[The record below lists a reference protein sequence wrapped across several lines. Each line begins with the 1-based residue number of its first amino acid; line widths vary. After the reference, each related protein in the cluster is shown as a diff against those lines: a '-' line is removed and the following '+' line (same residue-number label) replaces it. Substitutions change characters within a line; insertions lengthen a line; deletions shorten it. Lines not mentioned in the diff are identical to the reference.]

1 MGAVQRRFIK
11 SPRAAVRTAAAVRF
25 LEGLGAGNPFLVVGA
40 SRHAADRLVHEAAEG
55 QGRQGG
61 LFGAFRFGL
70 FVLAQQ
76 LARPELAA
84 RELRTLTPAAR
95 LAAVVRIIHR
105 ARRAGQL
112 GRFEAAAEGPGL
124 AVRLAST
131 FDELRLAGVTADQV
145 GAAEESLGRLYG
157 AYLETL
163 AEVKLADR
171 AETFES
177 ARRAITNGA
186 GLPVGLPL
194 LLLDVPLVDQASRRF
209 AAALAAAASEVFL
222 TLPEGDRHT
231 EEAALALGAIPLGT
245 MPLGNMPPGTMP
257 PGTMQPGAVAPGTLA
272 PGTMPPGAVAPG
284 TMPSPVAERD
294 FGDTSQG
301 DAVASAQR
309 HLFATR
315 RPDPGAGRRGLSVVA
330 APGTAAEA
338 IEHARAFLAEAAD
351 GIPFDRMAVLL
362 PEPAN
367 QASAFQEAFER
378 AGIPAFFEAGARRPH
393 PAGRAFLVLLDCA
406 REGLSA
412 TRFAEYLSLG
422 ETPASRTQADPTE
435 ASPTQASPTQ
445 ASPTQASPTQA
456 GPTQDTGAGAGGTEA
471 GENTGFVAPRRWERL
486 ILDSEVIGG
495 LDRWEGRLAR
505 FERQLQRDEE
515 AEADESRREAV
526 RRRRQDL
533 RRLTAT
539 ALPILHR
546 LAAFPT
552 PHAGF
557 SEWTRQLAELA
568 RAALLHPEGVLEC
581 LAETDPMRDVNE
593 VTLDEVR
600 ESLARRLA
608 EVVTRSR
615 GDRYGRVWVGPI
627 DAARGLTFDV
637 VAVPG
642 LSERAFP
649 RVIREDPMLLDRQR
663 GAISADLPVRS
674 DLAERERLRLRIA
687 VGAATRKLI
696 LSYSSLN
703 LVEGRPQVP
712 SYYLAEAFRAGLGKI
727 PTLAEIRAQAGKE
740 SQVVRGIRAPRN
752 PSHAIDR
759 REFDLGRVAGALGRP
774 EAGSAGAGTAAYLL
788 SDPALARSLRQEYMR
803 QQWKWQSPDG
813 FLHPDPEALAALER
827 HRPGN
832 RSFSVT
838 GLEAYASC
846 PYQFFLKNIVR
857 LRPIERPEA
866 LLHLDPLTRGSLLH
880 DVFFHLGR
888 EFRERNLAPLAEG
901 RLSEAFAMLETVF
914 WQVEEEVRERV
925 APAIGRI
932 WQDQMDGLLG
942 DLRGFL
948 QRYAATGRMPLAN
961 ELTFGMGARQPAD
974 PASRTEAAV
983 LPGGLRLHGSIDVVE
998 RLADGAIQ
1006 ITDYKTGRASIETT
1020 RQQRILFGGRA
1031 LQPLLYALAYEAL
1044 SGAPTASG
1052 RLYYATIRGTYL
1064 ETVVDA
1070 ASEESRAVFESFVGG
1085 LDRATRHGRF
1095 PALPNPGVTYR
1106 VCDYCD
1112 YLPVCGPRPA
1122 AHARTKARAGF
1133 AAALDEVVQIRSLP

>member
-1 MGAVQRRFIK
+1 M
-11 SPRAAVRTAAAVRF
+11 
-25 LEGLGAGNPFLVVGA
+25 
-40 SRHAADRLVHEAAEG
+40 
-55 QGRQGG
+55 
-61 LFGAFRFGL
+61 
-70 FVLAQQ
+70 
-76 LARPELAA
+76 
-84 RELRTLTPAAR
+84 
-95 LAAVVRIIHR
+95 
-105 ARRAGQL
+105 
-112 GRFEAAAEGPGL
+112 
-124 AVRLAST
+124 
-131 FDELRLAGVTADQV
+131 
-145 GAAEESLGRLYG
+145 
-157 AYLETL
+157 
-163 AEVKLADR
+163 
-171 AETFES
+171 
-177 ARRAITNGA
+177 
-186 GLPVGLPL
+186 
-194 LLLDVPLVDQASRRF
+194 
-209 AAALAAAASEVFL
+209 
-222 TLPEGDRHT
+222 
-231 EEAALALGAIPLGT
+231 
-245 MPLGNMPPGTMP
+245 
-257 PGTMQPGAVAPGTLA
+257 
-272 PGTMPPGAVAPG
+272 
-284 TMPSPVAERD
+284 
-294 FGDTSQG
+294 
-301 DAVASAQR
+301 
-309 HLFATR
+309 
-315 RPDPGAGRRGLSVVA
+315 
-330 APGTAAEA
+330 
-338 IEHARAFLAEAAD
+338 
-351 GIPFDRMAVLL
+351 
-362 PEPAN
+362 
-367 QASAFQEAFER
+367 
-378 AGIPAFFEAGARRPH
+378 
-393 PAGRAFLVLLDCA
+393 
-406 REGLSA
+406 
-412 TRFAEYLSLG
+412 
-422 ETPASRTQADPTE
+422 
-435 ASPTQASPTQ
+435 
-445 ASPTQASPTQA
+445 
-456 GPTQDTGAGAGGTEA
+456 
-471 GENTGFVAPRRWERL
+471 APRRWERL

-505 FERQLQRDEE
+505 FERQLQRDEA
-515 AEADESRREAV
+515 AESDASRREAV

-533 RRLTAT
+533 RRLTET

-663 GAISADLPVRS
+663 AAISADLPVRG

-752 PSHAIDR
+752 PSYAIDR

-774 EAGSAGAGTAAYLL
+774 EAGSGGAGTAAYLL

-888 EFRERNLAPLAEG
+888 EFRERNLAPLTEA
-901 RLSEAFAMLETVF
+901 RLGEAFRMLETVF

-961 ELTFGMGARQPAD
+961 ELTFGMGAKAPAD

-1044 SGAPTASG
+1044 SGTPTASG

-1070 ASEESRAVFESFVGG
+1070 ASEESRGVFEAFVDG
-1085 LDRATRHGRF
+1085 LDRATRNGRF
-1095 PALPNPGVTYR
+1095 PALPNPGVSYR

-1122 AHARTKARAGF
+1122 GHARTKARAGF

>member
-1 MGAVQRRFIK
+1 
-11 SPRAAVRTAAAVRF
+11 
-25 LEGLGAGNPFLVVGA
+25 
-40 SRHAADRLVHEAAEG
+40 
-55 QGRQGG
+55 
-61 LFGAFRFGL
+61 
-70 FVLAQQ
+70 
-76 LARPELAA
+76 
-84 RELRTLTPAAR
+84 
-95 LAAVVRIIHR
+95 
-105 ARRAGQL
+105 
-112 GRFEAAAEGPGL
+112 
-124 AVRLAST
+124 
-131 FDELRLAGVTADQV
+131 
-145 GAAEESLGRLYG
+145 
-157 AYLETL
+157 
-163 AEVKLADR
+163 
-171 AETFES
+171 
-177 ARRAITNGA
+177 
-186 GLPVGLPL
+186 
-194 LLLDVPLVDQASRRF
+194 
-209 AAALAAAASEVFL
+209 
-222 TLPEGDRHT
+222 
-231 EEAALALGAIPLGT
+231 
-245 MPLGNMPPGTMP
+245 
-257 PGTMQPGAVAPGTLA
+257 
-272 PGTMPPGAVAPG
+272 
-284 TMPSPVAERD
+284 
-294 FGDTSQG
+294 
-301 DAVASAQR
+301 
-309 HLFATR
+309 
-315 RPDPGAGRRGLSVVA
+315 
-330 APGTAAEA
+330 
-338 IEHARAFLAEAAD
+338 
-351 GIPFDRMAVLL
+351 MAVLL

-422 ETPASRTQADPTE
+422 ETPASRTE
-435 ASPTQASPTQ
+435 ASPTDDA
-445 ASPTQASPTQA
+445 
-456 GPTQDTGAGAGGTEA
+456 GAGAGGTEA

-888 EFRERNLAPLAEG
+888 EFRERNLAPLTEA

-914 WQVEEEVRERV
+914 WRVEEEVRERV

-1044 SGAPTASG
+1044 SGTPTASG

-1070 ASEESRAVFESFVGG
+1070 ASEESRGVFEAFVGG
-1085 LDRATRHGRF
+1085 LDRATRNGRF

-1106 VCDYCD
+1106 MCDYCD

>member
-11 SPRAAVRTAAAVRF
+11 SPRAAVRIAAARRF
-25 LEGLGAGNPFLVVGA
+25 LEGLGAGNPFLVVGP

-55 QGRQGG
+55 RGRQGG

-70 FVLAQQ
+70 FVLAQH

-84 RELRTLTPAAR
+84 RELRTLTAAAR
-95 LAAVVRIIHR
+95 LAAVVRVVHR

-112 GRFEAAAEGPGL
+112 GRFEAAAQGPGL

-131 FDELRLAGVTADQV
+131 FDELRLAGVTADEV

-157 AYLETL
+157 AYLGTL

-177 ARRAITNGA
+177 ARRAIANGA

-194 LLLDVPLVDQASRRF
+194 LLLDVPLRDQASRRF
-209 AAALAAAASEVFL
+209 VAALVAAASEVFL
-222 TLPEGDRHT
+222 TLPEGDRRT
-231 EEAALALGAIPLGT
+231 EEAALALEALPLEAPPLEALPLEALPLEALPLGAPALDA
-245 MPLGNMPPGTMP
+245 MPLPG
-257 PGTMQPGAVAPGTLA
+257 
-272 PGTMPPGAVAPG
+272 
-284 TMPSPVAERD
+284 AERD
-294 FGDTSQG
+294 FGDTSQD

-338 IEHARAFLAEAAD
+338 IEHARVFLAEAAD

-422 ETPASRTQADPTE
+422 ETPASRTQASPAEASGTE
-435 ASPTQASPTQ
+435 ASGTEG
-445 ASPTQASPTQA
+445 
-456 GPTQDTGAGAGGTEA
+456 GPTEGGRTEDAGARGTEA

-505 FERQLQRDEE
+505 FDKQLQRDEE
-515 AEADESRREAV
+515 AESDESRREAV
-526 RRRRQDL
+526 RLRRQDL
-533 RRLTAT
+533 RRLTGT

-557 SEWTRQLAELA
+557 SEWLRHLAELA
-568 RAALLHPEGVLEC
+568 RAALLHPAGVLEC
-581 LAETDPMRDVNE
+581 LAETDPMRDVSE

-600 ESLARRLA
+600 ESLARRLS

-663 GAISADLPVRS
+663 GAISADLPVRT

-703 LVEGRPQVP
+703 VVEGRPQVP

-727 PTLAEIRAQAGKE
+727 PTLAEIRAQAGRE

-752 PSHAIDR
+752 PSFAIDR
-759 REFDLGRVAGALGRP
+759 REFDLARVAGALGRP
-774 EAGSAGAGTAAYLL
+774 EAGGGGAGTAAYLL
-788 SDPALARSLRQEYMR
+788 SDPALARALRQEYMR

-813 FLHPDPEALAALER
+813 FLNPDPEALAALER

-832 RSFSVT
+832 RSFSAT

-846 PYQFFLKNIVR
+846 PYQFFLKNVVR
-857 LRPIERPEA
+857 LRPIERREA
-866 LLHLDPLTRGSLLH
+866 LIHLDPLTRGSLLH
-880 DVFFHLGR
+880 DVFFHLGSELR
-888 EFRERNLAPLAEG
+888 ARNLAPLAED
-901 RLSEAFAMLETVF
+901 RLSEAFAALETVF
-914 WQVEEEVRERV
+914 WQVEAEVRERV
-925 APAIGRI
+925 APAIDRI

-948 QRYAATGRMPLAN
+948 QRYAATGRVPLAN
-961 ELTFGMGARQPAD
+961 ELTFGMGAKQPAD
-974 PASRTEAAV
+974 AASRTEAAV
-983 LPGGLRLHGSIDVVE
+983 LPGGLRLHGAIDVVE
-998 RLADGAIQ
+998 RLAGGAIQ

-1044 SGAPTASG
+1044 SGTPTASG

-1070 ASEESRAVFESFVGG
+1070 ASEESRAVFESFVDG
-1085 LDRATRHGRF
+1085 LDRATRNGRF
-1095 PALPNPGVTYR
+1095 PALPNPGVSYR

-1122 AHARTKARAGF
+1122 GHARTKARAGF

>member
-1 MGAVQRRFIK
+1 MSRHVPARRNLSGFGPIVGAVQRRFIK

-55 QGRQGG
+55 RGRQRG

-70 FVLAQQ
+70 FVLAQH

-105 ARRAGQL
+105 ARRGGEL

-131 FDELRLAGVTADQV
+131 FDELRLAGVTAEEA

-194 LLLDVPLVDQASRRF
+194 LLLDVPLVDRTSRRF

-231 EEAALALGAIPLGT
+231 EEAALALGA
-245 MPLGNMPPGTMP
+245 MPLT
-257 PGTMQPGAVAPGTLA
+257 
-272 PGTMPPGAVAPG
+272 
-284 TMPSPVAERD
+284 VAERD
-294 FGDTSQG
+294 FGDTSQD

-338 IEHARAFLAEAAD
+338 IEHARAFLAEAAG

-422 ETPASRTQADPTE
+422 ETPASRTQDGPTDDG
-435 ASPTQASPTQ
+435 
-445 ASPTQASPTQA
+445 PTQA
-456 GPTQDTGAGAGGTEA
+456 GPTQASRTEAGPTQDAGAGAGGTEA

-515 AEADESRREAV
+515 AESDASRREAV

-533 RRLTAT
+533 RRLTET

-663 GAISADLPVRS
+663 AAISADLPVRS

-727 PTLAEIRAQAGKE
+727 PTLAEIRAQAGRE

-752 PSHAIDR
+752 PSYAIDR

-774 EAGSAGAGTAAYLL
+774 EAGSGGAGTAAYLL

-813 FLHPDPEALAALER
+813 FLNPDPEALAALER

-888 EFRERNLAPLAEG
+888 EFRERNLAPLTEG
-901 RLSEAFAMLETVF
+901 RLGEAFRVLETVF

-948 QRYAATGRMPLAN
+948 QRYAATGRVPLAN

-1064 ETVVDA
+1064 ETVVDT
-1070 ASEESRAVFESFVGG
+1070 ASEESRAVFEAFVDG
-1085 LDRATRHGRF
+1085 LDRATRNGRF
-1095 PALPNPGVTYR
+1095 PALPNPGVSYR

>member
-1 MGAVQRRFIK
+1 MSSRYVK
-11 SPRAAVRTAAAVRF
+11 SPRAEVRIAAARRF
-25 LEGLGAGNPFLVVGA
+25 LDGLGTQNPFLVVGPG
-40 SRHAADRLVHEAAEG
+40 RHAADRLVHETVEG
-55 QGRQGG
+55 GGPAGG

-70 FVLAQQ
+70 FVLAQH

-84 RELRTLTPAAR
+84 RGLKALTPAAR
-95 LAAVVRIIHR
+95 LAAVVRVIHR
-105 ARRAGQL
+105 ARRNQPGGGQL
-112 GRFEAAAEGPGL
+112 GRFREAAEGPGL

-131 FDELRLAGVTADQV
+131 FDELRLADMAAERVA
-145 GAAEESLGRLYG
+145 AAEESLGTLYG

-163 AEVKLADR
+163 AEVGLADR
-171 AETFES
+171 AETFS
-177 ARRAITNGA
+177 AAARRIARGA
-186 GLPVGLPL
+186 GPPVGLPL
-194 LLLDVPLVDQASRRF
+194 LLLDVPLSSAAARRF
-209 AAALAAAASEVFL
+209 TEALMAAASEVFL
-222 TLPEGDRHT
+222 TLPEGDLAT
-231 EEAALALGAIPLGT
+231 EKAARALGAVPLPADERG
-245 MPLGNMPPGTMP
+245 LGDD
-257 PGTMQPGAVAPGTLA
+257 
-272 PGTMPPGAVAPG
+272 
-284 TMPSPVAERD
+284 SRE
-294 FGDTSQG
+294 
-301 DAVASAQR
+301 DAVASAQH

-315 RPDPGAGRRGLSVVA
+315 RPDPGIERSGLSVIA

-338 IEHARAFLAEAAD
+338 IEHARVFVAEAAE
-351 GIPFDRMAVLL
+351 GVPFDRMAVLL
-362 PEPAN
+362 PEPRS

-422 ETPASRTQADPTE
+422 ETPFQETSRRSAGD
-435 ASPTQASPTQ
+435 
-445 ASPTQASPTQA
+445 A
-456 GPTQDTGAGAGGTEA
+456 GPGAGGEEA
-471 GENTGFVAPRRWERL
+471 GEPTAFVAPRRWERL

-505 FERQLQRDEE
+505 FDDRLKQDEE
-515 AEADESRREAV
+515 AEADDSRREHV
-526 RRRRQDL
+526 RLRRRDL
-533 RRLTAT
+533 RRLTET
-539 ALPILHR
+539 ALPILRR
-546 LAAFPT
+546 LAALP
-552 PHAGF
+552 ALDARF
-557 SEWTRQLAELA
+557 SEWARHLEGLA
-568 RAALLHPEGVLEC
+568 RAALLHPQGVVDC
-581 LAETDPMRDVNE
+581 LAETDPMRDVGE

-600 ESLARRLA
+600 ESLSRRLA

-627 DAARGLTFDV
+627 EAARGLAFDV

-663 GAISADLPVRS
+663 EAISPDLPVRT
-674 DLAERERLRLRIA
+674 DLAERERLRLRIG

-703 LVEGRPQVP
+703 LVQGRPQVP
-712 SYYLAEAFRAGLGKI
+712 SYYLAEAFRAGLGKV
-727 PTLAEIRAQAGKE
+727 PTLSEIRSQAGRE
-740 SQVVRGIRAPRN
+740 SKVVRGIRAPRN
-752 PSHAIDR
+752 ASFAIDR
-759 REFDLGRVAGALGRP
+759 REFDLAQVAGALGRP
-774 EAGSAGAGTAAYLL
+774 GGRTVTAGTAAYLL
-788 SDPALARSLRQEYMR
+788 SDPALARALRQEYMR

-813 FLHPDPEALAALER
+813 FLNPSPNALTALER

-846 PYQFFLKNIVR
+846 PYQFFLKNLVR

-866 LLHLDPLTRGSLLH
+866 LVHLDPLTRGSLLH

-888 EFRERNLAPLAEG
+888 EFRERGLAPLSEE
-901 RLSEAFAMLETVF
+901 RLGEAFELLTEVF
-914 WQVEEEVRERV
+914 WRVEAEVRERV
-925 APAIGRI
+925 APAIDRI

-948 QRYAATGRMPLAN
+948 QRYASTGRVPLAN

-974 PASRTEAAV
+974 PASRTQAAV

-998 RLADGAIQ
+998 ELPGGKVQ

-1020 RQQRILFGGRA
+1020 RDQSILFGGRA

-1044 SGAPTASG
+1044 SGSPTASG
-1052 RLYYATIRGTYL
+1052 RLYYATIRGAYL

-1070 ASEESRAVFESFVGG
+1070 ASEQSRAVFESFVAG
-1085 LDRATRHGRF
+1085 LDRAIAGGRF
-1095 PALPNPGVTYR
+1095 PALPNPGVSYR

-1122 AHARTKARAGF
+1122 GYGRTKARAGF
-1133 AAALDEVVQIRSLP
+1133 ASALDEVVGIRSLP

>member
-1 MGAVQRRFIK
+1 MRI
-11 SPRAAVRTAAAVRF
+11 AAARRF
-25 LEGLGAGNPFLVVGA
+25 LEGLGAGNPFLVVGP
-40 SRHAADRLVHEAAEG
+40 SRHAADRLVHEAAEER
-55 QGRQGG
+55 GRQGG

-70 FVLAQQ
+70 FVLAQH

-84 RELRTLTPAAR
+84 RELRTLTSAAR
-95 LAAVVRIIHR
+95 LAAVVRVVHR

-112 GRFEAAAEGPGL
+112 GRFEAAAQGPGL

-131 FDELRLAGVTADQV
+131 FDELRLAGVTADEV

-157 AYLETL
+157 AYLGTL

-177 ARRAITNGA
+177 ARRAIANGA

-194 LLLDVPLVDQASRRF
+194 LLLDVPLRDQASRRF
-209 AAALAAAASEVFL
+209 AAALVAAASEVFL
-222 TLPEGDRHT
+222 TLPEGDRRT
-231 EEAALALGAIPLGT
+231 EEAALALGALA
-245 MPLGNMPPGTMP
+245 LE
-257 PGTMQPGAVAPGTLA
+257 APALETLA
-272 PGTMPPGAVAPG
+272 PENMPLPG
-284 TMPSPVAERD
+284 AERD
-294 FGDTSQG
+294 FGDTSQD

-338 IEHARAFLAEAAD
+338 IEHARVFLAEAAD

-378 AGIPAFFEAGARRPH
+378 ARIPAFFEAGARRPH

-422 ETPASRTQADPTE
+422 ETPASRTEASGTE
-435 ASPTQASPTQ
+435 ASGTEG
-445 ASPTQASPTQA
+445 
-456 GPTQDTGAGAGGTEA
+456 GPTERGRTEDAGARGTEA

-505 FERQLQRDEE
+505 FDQQLQRDEE
-515 AEADESRREAV
+515 AESDESRQEAV
-526 RRRRQDL
+526 RLRRQDL
-533 RRLTAT
+533 RRLTGT

-557 SEWTRQLAELA
+557 SEWLRHLAELA

-581 LAETDPMRDVNE
+581 LAETDPMRDVSE

-663 GAISADLPVRS
+663 GAISADLPVRT

-703 LVEGRPQVP
+703 VVEGRPQVP

-727 PTLAEIRAQAGKE
+727 PTLAEIRAQAGRE

-752 PSHAIDR
+752 PSFAIDR
-759 REFDLGRVAGALGRP
+759 REFDLARVAGALGRP
-774 EAGSAGAGTAAYLL
+774 EAGGGGGGAGTAAYLL
-788 SDPALARSLRQEYMR
+788 SDPALARALRQEYMR

-813 FLHPDPEALAALER
+813 FLNPDPEALAALER

-832 RSFSVT
+832 RSFSAT

-846 PYQFFLKNIVR
+846 PYQFFLKNVVR
-857 LRPIERPEA
+857 LRPIERREA
-866 LLHLDPLTRGSLLH
+866 LIHLDPLTRGSLLH
-880 DVFFHLGR
+880 DVFFHLGSELR
-888 EFRERNLAPLAEG
+888 ARNLAPLAED
-901 RLSEAFAMLETVF
+901 RLSEAFAALETVF
-914 WQVEEEVRERV
+914 WQVEAEVRERV
-925 APAIGRI
+925 APAIDRI

-948 QRYAATGRMPLAN
+948 QRYAATGRVPLAN
-961 ELTFGMGARQPAD
+961 ELTFGMGAKQPAD

-983 LPGGLRLHGSIDVVE
+983 LPGGLRLHGAIDVVE
-998 RLADGAIQ
+998 RLAGGAIQ

-1044 SGAPTASG
+1044 SGTPTASG

-1070 ASEESRAVFESFVGG
+1070 ASEESRAVFESFVDG
-1085 LDRATRHGRF
+1085 LDRATRNGRF
-1095 PALPNPGVTYR
+1095 PALPNPGVSYR

-1122 AHARTKARAGF
+1122 GHARTKARAGF

>member
-55 QGRQGG
+55 RGRQGG

-245 MPLGNMPPGTMP
+245 MPLGNMPPGTLPLGTMP
-257 PGTMQPGAVAPGTLA
+257 PGTLS
-272 PGTMPPGAVAPG
+272 PGAVAPG
-284 TMPSPVAERD
+284 TMPLSVAERD
-294 FGDTSQG
+294 SGDTSQG

-315 RPDPGAGRRGLSVVA
+315 RPVPGTGRRGLSVVA

-422 ETPASRTQADPTE
+422 ETPASRTEASRTE
-435 ASPTQASPTQ
+435 ASPPE
-445 ASPTQASPTQA
+445 
-456 GPTQDTGAGAGGTEA
+456 DTGAGAQGTEA

-627 DAARGLTFDV
+627 EAARGLTFDV

-663 GAISADLPVRS
+663 SAISADLPVRS

-813 FLHPDPEALAALER
+813 FLNPDPEALAALER

-888 EFRERNLAPLAEG
+888 EFRERNLAPLAEE
-901 RLSEAFAMLETVF
+901 RLSEVFAVLETVF

-925 APAIGRI
+925 APAIDRI

-1044 SGAPTASG
+1044 SGTPTASG

-1085 LDRATRHGRF
+1085 LDRATRNGRF
-1095 PALPNPGVTYR
+1095 PALPNPGVSYR

>member
-55 QGRQGG
+55 RGRQGG

-105 ARRAGQL
+105 ARRAGEL
-112 GRFEAAAEGPGL
+112 GRFEAAAQGPGL

-145 GAAEESLGRLYG
+145 GAAEESLGRLYR

-231 EEAALALGAIPLGT
+231 EEAARALGAIPLGT
-245 MPLGNMPPGTMP
+245 IPLETMPPGTMP
-257 PGTMQPGAVAPGTLA
+257 PGTMPLE
-272 PGTMPPGAVAPG
+272 TMPLSVD
-284 TMPSPVAERD
+284 ERD
-294 FGDTSQG
+294 FGDTSQD

-315 RPDPGAGRRGLSVVA
+315 RPVPGTGRRGLSVVA

-422 ETPASRTQADPTE
+422 ETPASRTEASRTE
-435 ASPTQASPTQ
+435 ASPPE
-445 ASPTQASPTQA
+445 
-456 GPTQDTGAGAGGTEA
+456 DTGAGAQGTEA

-495 LDRWEGRLAR
+495 LDRWEGRLAH

-526 RRRRQDL
+526 RRRRRDL

-552 PHAGF
+552 PHASF

-627 DAARGLTFDV
+627 EAARGLTFDV

-663 GAISADLPVRS
+663 SAISADLPVRS

-752 PSHAIDR
+752 PSYAIDR

-774 EAGSAGAGTAAYLL
+774 EAGGAGAGTAAYLL
-788 SDPALARSLRQEYMR
+788 SDPAVARSLRQEYMR

-813 FLHPDPEALAALER
+813 FLNPDPEALAALER

-888 EFRERNLAPLAEG
+888 EFRERNLAPLTEA

-914 WQVEEEVRERV
+914 WRVEEEVRERV

-998 RLADGAIQ
+998 RLAGGAIQ

-1085 LDRATRHGRF
+1085 LDRATRNGRF
-1095 PALPNPGVTYR
+1095 PALPNPGVSYR

>member
-1 MGAVQRRFIK
+1 MGAVQRRFTK

-70 FVLAQQ
+70 FVLAQH

-84 RELRTLTPAAR
+84 RELRPLTPAAR

-105 ARRAGQL
+105 ARRAGEL
-112 GRFEAAAEGPGL
+112 GRFEEAAEGPGL

-131 FDELRLAGVTADQV
+131 FDELRLAGVTADEA

-194 LLLDVPLVDQASRRF
+194 LLLDVPLVDRTSRRF
-209 AAALAAAASEVFL
+209 AAALAATASEVFL

-231 EEAALALGAIPLGT
+231 EEAALALGALAMEA
-245 MPLGNMPPGTMP
+245 MPL
-257 PGTMQPGAVAPGTLA
+257 
-272 PGTMPPGAVAPG
+272 
-284 TMPSPVAERD
+284 PSAERD
-294 FGDTSQG
+294 LGDASQD

-422 ETPASRTQADPTE
+422 ETPASRTE
-435 ASPTQASPTQ
+435 ASPAEASGTEGGR
-445 ASPTQASPTQA
+445 TE
-456 GPTQDTGAGAGGTEA
+456 DAGARGTEA

-505 FERQLQRDEE
+505 FDKQLQRDEE
-515 AEADESRREAV
+515 AESDESRREAV
-526 RRRRQDL
+526 RLRRQDL
-533 RRLTAT
+533 RRLTGT

-557 SEWTRQLAELA
+557 SEWLRHLAELA
-568 RAALLHPEGVLEC
+568 RAALLHPDGVLEC

-627 DAARGLTFDV
+627 EAARGLTFDV

-727 PTLAEIRAQAGKE
+727 PTLAEIRAQAGRE

-752 PSHAIDR
+752 PSYAIDR

-813 FLHPDPEALAALER
+813 FLNPDPEALAALER

-888 EFRERNLAPLAEG
+888 EFRERNLAPLTEA

-914 WQVEEEVRERV
+914 WRVEEEVRERV

-948 QRYAATGRMPLAN
+948 QRYAATGRVPLAN
-961 ELTFGMGARQPAD
+961 ELTFGMGAKAPAD

-983 LPGGLRLHGSIDVVE
+983 LPGGLQLHGSIDVVE

-1070 ASEESRAVFESFVGG
+1070 ASEESRAVFEAFVGG
-1085 LDRATRHGRF
+1085 LDRATRNGRF

-1122 AHARTKARAGF
+1122 NHARTKARAGF

>member
-1 MGAVQRRFIK
+1 M
-11 SPRAAVRTAAAVRF
+11 
-25 LEGLGAGNPFLVVGA
+25 
-40 SRHAADRLVHEAAEG
+40 
-55 QGRQGG
+55 
-61 LFGAFRFGL
+61 
-70 FVLAQQ
+70 
-76 LARPELAA
+76 
-84 RELRTLTPAAR
+84 
-95 LAAVVRIIHR
+95 
-105 ARRAGQL
+105 
-112 GRFEAAAEGPGL
+112 
-124 AVRLAST
+124 
-131 FDELRLAGVTADQV
+131 
-145 GAAEESLGRLYG
+145 
-157 AYLETL
+157 
-163 AEVKLADR
+163 
-171 AETFES
+171 
-177 ARRAITNGA
+177 
-186 GLPVGLPL
+186 
-194 LLLDVPLVDQASRRF
+194 
-209 AAALAAAASEVFL
+209 
-222 TLPEGDRHT
+222 
-231 EEAALALGAIPLGT
+231 
-245 MPLGNMPPGTMP
+245 
-257 PGTMQPGAVAPGTLA
+257 
-272 PGTMPPGAVAPG
+272 
-284 TMPSPVAERD
+284 
-294 FGDTSQG
+294 
-301 DAVASAQR
+301 
-309 HLFATR
+309 
-315 RPDPGAGRRGLSVVA
+315 
-330 APGTAAEA
+330 
-338 IEHARAFLAEAAD
+338 
-351 GIPFDRMAVLL
+351 
-362 PEPAN
+362 
-367 QASAFQEAFER
+367 
-378 AGIPAFFEAGARRPH
+378 
-393 PAGRAFLVLLDCA
+393 
-406 REGLSA
+406 
-412 TRFAEYLSLG
+412 
-422 ETPASRTQADPTE
+422 
-435 ASPTQASPTQ
+435 
-445 ASPTQASPTQA
+445 
-456 GPTQDTGAGAGGTEA
+456 
-471 GENTGFVAPRRWERL
+471 
-486 ILDSEVIGG
+486 
-495 LDRWEGRLAR
+495 
-505 FERQLQRDEE
+505 
-515 AEADESRREAV
+515 

-663 GAISADLPVRS
+663 GAISAHLPVRS

-727 PTLAEIRAQAGKE
+727 PTLAEIRAQAGRE

-813 FLHPDPEALAALER
+813 FLNPDPEALAALER

-888 EFRERNLAPLAEG
+888 EFRERNLAPLTEA

-914 WQVEEEVRERV
+914 WRVEEEVRERV

-1044 SGAPTASG
+1044 SGTPTASG

-1070 ASEESRAVFESFVGG
+1070 ASEESRGVFEAFVGG
-1085 LDRATRHGRF
+1085 LDRATRNGRF

-1106 VCDYCD
+1106 MCDYCD

>member
-40 SRHAADRLVHEAAEG
+40 SRHAADRLVHEAAAG
-55 QGRQGG
+55 RGRQGG

-70 FVLAQQ
+70 FVLAQH

-84 RELRTLTPAAR
+84 RELRPLTPAAR

-105 ARRAGQL
+105 ARRAGEL
-112 GRFEAAAEGPGL
+112 GRFEEAAQGPGL

-131 FDELRLAGVTADQV
+131 FDELRLAGVTADEV
-145 GAAEESLGRLYG
+145 GAAEESLGRLYS

-194 LLLDVPLVDQASRRF
+194 LLLDVPLVDRASRRF

-231 EEAALALGAIPLGT
+231 EEAARALGALAMEA
-245 MPLGNMPPGTMP
+245 MPL
-257 PGTMQPGAVAPGTLA
+257 
-272 PGTMPPGAVAPG
+272 
-284 TMPSPVAERD
+284 PSAERD
-294 FGDTSQG
+294 LGDTSQD

-351 GIPFDRMAVLL
+351 GVPFDRMAVLL

-422 ETPASRTQADPTE
+422 ETPASRTEASRTE
-435 ASPTQASPTQ
+435 A
-445 ASPTQASPTQA
+445 
-456 GPTQDTGAGAGGTEA
+456 TGAGARETEA

-515 AEADESRREAV
+515 AESDESRREAV

-533 RRLTAT
+533 RRLTGT

-557 SEWTRQLAELA
+557 YEWTRQLAELA

-627 DAARGLTFDV
+627 EAARGLTFDV

-727 PTLAEIRAQAGKE
+727 PTLAEIRAQAGRE

-752 PSHAIDR
+752 PSYAIDR

-774 EAGSAGAGTAAYLL
+774 EAGGAGAGTAAYLL
-788 SDPALARSLRQEYMR
+788 SDPAVARSLRQEYMR

-813 FLHPDPEALAALER
+813 FLNPDPEALAALER

-888 EFRERNLAPLAEG
+888 EFRERNLAPLTEG
-901 RLSEAFAMLETVF
+901 RLGEAFAMLETVF
-914 WQVEEEVRERV
+914 WRVEEEVRERV

-961 ELTFGMGARQPAD
+961 ELTFGMGAKAPAD

-1044 SGAPTASG
+1044 SGTPTASG

-1070 ASEESRAVFESFVGG
+1070 ASEESQAVFEAFVGG
-1085 LDRATRHGRF
+1085 LDRATRNGRF

-1122 AHARTKARAGF
+1122 NHARTKARAGF

>member
-11 SPRAAVRTAAAVRF
+11 SPRAAVRIAAARRF
-25 LEGLGAGNPFLVVGA
+25 LEGLGAGNPFLVVGP

-55 QGRQGG
+55 RGRQGG

-70 FVLAQQ
+70 FVLAQH

-95 LAAVVRIIHR
+95 LAAVVRVVHR

-112 GRFEAAAEGPGL
+112 GRFEAAAQGPGL

-131 FDELRLAGVTADQV
+131 FDELRLAGVTADEV

-157 AYLETL
+157 AYLGTL

-177 ARRAITNGA
+177 ARRAIANGA

-194 LLLDVPLVDQASRRF
+194 LLLDVPLRDQASRRF
-209 AAALAAAASEVFL
+209 AAALVAAASEVFL
-222 TLPEGDRHT
+222 TLPEGDRRT
-231 EEAALALGAIPLGT
+231 EEAALALEALAMEA
-245 MPLGNMPPGTMP
+245 MPLPG
-257 PGTMQPGAVAPGTLA
+257 
-272 PGTMPPGAVAPG
+272 
-284 TMPSPVAERD
+284 AERD
-294 FGDTSQG
+294 FGDTSQD

-338 IEHARAFLAEAAD
+338 IEHARVFLAEAAD

-422 ETPASRTQADPTE
+422 ETPASRTEASRTE
-435 ASPTQASPTQ
+435 ASGTEG
-445 ASPTQASPTQA
+445 
-456 GPTQDTGAGAGGTEA
+456 GPTEGGRTEDAGARGTEA

-505 FERQLQRDEE
+505 FDKQLQRDEE
-515 AEADESRREAV
+515 AESDESRREAV
-526 RRRRQDL
+526 RLRRQDL
-533 RRLTAT
+533 RRLTGT

-546 LAAFPT
+546 LAAFPA

-557 SEWTRQLAELA
+557 SEWLRHLAELA
-568 RAALLHPEGVLEC
+568 RAALLHPDGVLEC

-627 DAARGLTFDV
+627 EAARGLTFDV

-703 LVEGRPQVP
+703 VVEGRPQVP

-727 PTLAEIRAQAGKE
+727 PTLAEIRAQAGRE

-813 FLHPDPEALAALER
+813 FLNPDPEALAALER

-888 EFRERNLAPLAEG
+888 EFRERNLAPLTEG
-901 RLSEAFAMLETVF
+901 RLGEAFAMLETVF
-914 WQVEEEVRERV
+914 WRVEEEVRERV
-925 APAIGRI
+925 APAIDRI

-961 ELTFGMGARQPAD
+961 ELTFGMGAKAPAD

-983 LPGGLRLHGSIDVVE
+983 LPGGLQLHGSIDVVE

-1044 SGAPTASG
+1044 SGTPTASG

-1070 ASEESRAVFESFVGG
+1070 ASEESQAVFEAFVGG
-1085 LDRATRHGRF
+1085 LDRATRNGRF

-1122 AHARTKARAGF
+1122 NHARTKARAGF

>member
-245 MPLGNMPPGTMP
+245 MPLGNMPPGTLP
-257 PGTMQPGAVAPGTLA
+257 LGTMPL
-272 PGTMPPGAVAPG
+272 GTMPPGAVAPG
-284 TMPSPVAERD
+284 TMPLSVAERD
-294 FGDTSQG
+294 SGDTSQG

-338 IEHARAFLAEAAD
+338 IEHARAFLAEAAA

-378 AGIPAFFEAGARRPH
+378 AEIPAFFEAGARRPH

-422 ETPASRTQADPTE
+422 ETPASPTE
-435 ASPTQASPTQ
+435 ASPTDDGPTQASPTQ
-445 ASPTQASPTQA
+445 ASPTDDGPTQASPTQA
-456 GPTQDTGAGAGGTEA
+456 SPTQDTGAGAGGTEA

-813 FLHPDPEALAALER
+813 FLNPDPEALAALER

-888 EFRERNLAPLAEG
+888 EFRERNLAPLAEE
-901 RLSEAFAMLETVF
+901 RLSEVFAVLETVF

-925 APAIGRI
+925 APAIDRI

-1044 SGAPTASG
+1044 SGTPTASG

>member
-231 EEAALALGAIPLGT
+231 EEAALALGAIPLG
-245 MPLGNMPPGTMP
+245 NMPPGMP
-257 PGTMQPGAVAPGTLA
+257 L
-272 PGTMPPGAVAPG
+272 GTMPPGAVAPG
-284 TMPSPVAERD
+284 TMPLSVAERD
-294 FGDTSQG
+294 SGDTSQG

-338 IEHARAFLAEAAD
+338 IEHARAFLAEAAA

-378 AGIPAFFEAGARRPH
+378 AEIPAFFEAGARRPH

-422 ETPASRTQADPTE
+422 ETPASSPTDDG
-435 ASPTQASPTQ
+435 PTQASPTQ
-445 ASPTQASPTQA
+445 ASPTDDGPTQASPTQA

-813 FLHPDPEALAALER
+813 FLNPDPEALAALER

-888 EFRERNLAPLAEG
+888 EFRERNLAPLAEE
-901 RLSEAFAMLETVF
+901 RLSEVFAVLETVF

-925 APAIGRI
+925 APAIDRI

-1044 SGAPTASG
+1044 SGTPTASG

>member
-1 MGAVQRRFIK
+1 MGTVQRRFIK

-25 LEGLGAGNPFLVVGA
+25 IEGLGAGNPFLVVGA

-55 QGRQGG
+55 RGRQRG

-70 FVLAQQ
+70 FVLAQH

-105 ARRAGQL
+105 ARRGGEL

-131 FDELRLAGVTADQV
+131 FDELRLAGVTAEEA
-145 GAAEESLGRLYG
+145 GAREESLGRLYG

-171 AETFES
+171 AETFAS

-186 GLPVGLPL
+186 GLPVGLAL

-231 EEAALALGAIPLGT
+231 EEAARALGAIPLGAI
-245 MPLGNMPPGTMP
+245 PLGT
-257 PGTMQPGAVAPGTLA
+257 
-272 PGTMPPGAVAPG
+272 
-284 TMPSPVAERD
+284 AETD
-294 FGDTSQG
+294 PGDTSPD

-338 IEHARAFLAEAAD
+338 IEHARAFLAEAAE

-422 ETPASRTQADPTE
+422 ETPASRTEDGPTDDG
-435 ASPTQASPTQ
+435 
-445 ASPTQASPTQA
+445 PTQA
-456 GPTQDTGAGAGGTEA
+456 GPTQASRTEASPTQTSPTQNGPTQDAGAGAGGTEA

-515 AEADESRREAV
+515 AESDASRGEAV

-533 RRLTAT
+533 RRLTET

-663 GAISADLPVRS
+663 AAISADLPVRG

-727 PTLAEIRAQAGKE
+727 PTLAEIRAQAGRE

-752 PSHAIDR
+752 PSYAIDR

-774 EAGSAGAGTAAYLL
+774 EAGSSGAGTAAYLL

-888 EFRERNLAPLAEG
+888 EFRERNLAPLTEA
-901 RLSEAFAMLETVF
+901 RLGEAFRMLETVF

-961 ELTFGMGARQPAD
+961 ELTFGMGAKAPAD

-998 RLADGAIQ
+998 RLADGATQ

-1044 SGAPTASG
+1044 SGTPTASG

-1070 ASEESRAVFESFVGG
+1070 ASEESRGVFEAFVDG
-1085 LDRATRHGRF
+1085 LDKATRNGRF
-1095 PALPNPGVTYR
+1095 PALPNPGVSYR

-1122 AHARTKARAGF
+1122 GHARTKARAGF

>member
-1 MGAVQRRFIK
+1 MSRHVPARRNLSGFGPIVGAVQRRFIK

-55 QGRQGG
+55 RGRQRG

-70 FVLAQQ
+70 FVLAQH

-105 ARRAGQL
+105 ARRGGEL

-131 FDELRLAGVTADQV
+131 FDELRLAGVTADEA
-145 GAAEESLGRLYG
+145 GAREESLGRLYG

-194 LLLDVPLVDQASRRF
+194 LLLDVPLVDRTSRRF

-231 EEAALALGAIPLGT
+231 EEAALALGA
-245 MPLGNMPPGTMP
+245 MPLT
-257 PGTMQPGAVAPGTLA
+257 
-272 PGTMPPGAVAPG
+272 
-284 TMPSPVAERD
+284 VAERD
-294 FGDTSQG
+294 FGDTSQD

-338 IEHARAFLAEAAD
+338 IEHARAFLAEAAG

-422 ETPASRTQADPTE
+422 ETPASRTQDGPTDDG
-435 ASPTQASPTQ
+435 
-445 ASPTQASPTQA
+445 PTQA
-456 GPTQDTGAGAGGTEA
+456 GPTQASRTEAGPTQDAGAGAGGTEA

-515 AEADESRREAV
+515 AESDASRREAV

-533 RRLTAT
+533 RRLTET

-663 GAISADLPVRS
+663 AAISADLPVRS

-727 PTLAEIRAQAGKE
+727 PTLAEIRAQAGRE

-752 PSHAIDR
+752 PSYAIDR

-813 FLHPDPEALAALER
+813 FLNPDPEALAALER

-846 PYQFFLKNIVR
+846 PYQFFLKNILR

-888 EFRERNLAPLAEG
+888 EFRERNLAPLTEG
-901 RLSEAFAMLETVF
+901 RLGEAFRVLETVF

-948 QRYAATGRMPLAN
+948 QRYAATGRVPLAN

-1064 ETVVDA
+1064 ETVVDT
-1070 ASEESRAVFESFVGG
+1070 ASEESRAVFEAFVDG
-1085 LDRATRHGRF
+1085 LDRATRNGRF
-1095 PALPNPGVTYR
+1095 PALPNPGVSYR

>member
-55 QGRQGG
+55 RGRQAG

-131 FDELRLAGVTADQV
+131 FDELRLAGVAAEEV

-177 ARRAITNGA
+177 ARRAITSGA

-231 EEAALALGAIPLGT
+231 EEAARALGAIPLGG
-245 MPLGNMPPGTMP
+245 L
-257 PGTMQPGAVAPGTLA
+257 ALGTL
-272 PGTMPPGAVAPG
+272 PLPT
-284 TMPSPVAERD
+284 AERD
-294 FGDTSQG
+294 PGDTSPD

-315 RPDPGAGRRGLSVVA
+315 RPVPGTGRRGLSVVA

-338 IEHARAFLAEAAD
+338 IEHARVFLAEGAD

-422 ETPASRTQADPTE
+422 ETPTSRTEGSRTE
-435 ASPTQASPTQ
+435 AG
-445 ASPTQASPTQA
+445 PTQA
-456 GPTQDTGAGAGGTEA
+456 GPTEDTGAGARGTEA

-505 FERQLQRDEE
+505 FERQLQRDEA
-515 AEADESRREAV
+515 AESDESRREAV

-533 RRLTAT
+533 RRLTET

-568 RAALLHPEGVLEC
+568 RAALLHPDGVLEC

-752 PSHAIDR
+752 PSYAIDR

-774 EAGSAGAGTAAYLL
+774 EAGGAGTAAYLL
-788 SDPALARSLRQEYMR
+788 SDPAVARSLRQEYMR

-813 FLHPDPEALAALER
+813 FLNPDPEALAALER

-888 EFRERNLAPLAEG
+888 EFRERNLAPLAED
-901 RLSEAFAMLETVF
+901 RLSEAFRALETVF

-948 QRYAATGRMPLAN
+948 QRYAATGRVPLAN
-961 ELTFGMGARQPAD
+961 ELTFGMGAKAPAD

-1070 ASEESRAVFESFVGG
+1070 ASEESRGVFEAFVDG
-1085 LDRATRHGRF
+1085 LDRATRNGRF
-1095 PALPNPGVTYR
+1095 PALPNPGVSYR

-1122 AHARTKARAGF
+1122 GHARTKARAGF